1 MPKTYS
7 HLLSA
12 RRVPTDYELVS
23 SGLRYASQLSTVRT
37 PARDFQARYPLS
49 LTCSRWDAFCDP
61 RETTYSSYVSERRD
75 QENYLERVIAS
86 HADSDYEAELD
97 AEWIALLERAFVP
110 LRYPCHGLHML
121 SAYIAQAAPSGRISI
136 AATFQTGDELRRV
149 QRIAYRTK
157 QLMNA
162 HPGFGEDAQAC
173 WEHQPA
179 LQPLREIIERLLV
192 SYEWGEA
199 FVGLN
204 LVLKPLFDEYTCMQF
219 ATLARARRDDL
230 LARVL
235 LSLRDD
241 QRWHRAWAGAL
252 VQHVLADAPDN
263 ATRLHELIA
272 KWQPRARHAIEAM
285 SGLLSPVHGHAPLLV
300 AAGEAEHG
308 QFLEACG
315 LGLQTSDAW
324 QANPGDAA

>member
-23 SGLRYASQLSTVRT
+23 SGLRYASQLSNVRT

-49 LTCSRWDAFCDP
+49 LSCSRWDAFCDP
-61 RETTYSSYVSERRD
+61 RETTYSTYVSERRD

-86 HADSDYEAELD
+86 HADRDYEAELD

-121 SAYIAQAAPSGRISI
+121 SAYVAQAAPSGRISI
-136 AATFQTGDELRRV
+136 AAAFQTGDELRRV

-162 HPGFGEDAQAC
+162 HPGFGEDAQAR
-173 WEHQPA
+173 WEREPA
-179 LQPLREIIERLLV
+179 LQPLRETIERMLV

-204 LVLKPLFDEYTCMQF
+204 LVLKPLFDEYTCRQF
-219 ATLARARRDDL
+219 ATFARGRRDDL

-235 LSLRDD
+235 LSLHDD

-252 VQHVLADAPDN
+252 VQHVLADAPEN
-263 ATRLHELIA
+263 IARLLELIA
-272 KWQPRARHAIEAM
+272 KWRPGVRQAISAM
-285 SGLLSPVHGHAPLLV
+285 SELLSPVHGDAAQLV
-300 AAGEAEHG
+300 AACENEHG

-315 LGLQTSDAW
+315 LELQTGADW
-324 QANPGDAA
+324 RTKPGDAA

>member
-23 SGLRYASQLSTVRT
+23 SGLRYASQLSNVRT
-37 PARDFQARYPLS
+37 PARDFQVRFPLS
-49 LTCSRWDAFCDP
+49 LSCSRWDAFCDP

-121 SAYIAQAAPSGRISI
+121 SAYVAQAAPSGRISI
-136 AATFQTGDELRRV
+136 AAAFQTGDELRRV

-162 HPGFGEDAQAC
+162 HPGFGADAQAR
-173 WEHQPA
+173 WEHDPA
-179 LQPLREIIERLLV
+179 LQALRETVELLLV

-199 FVGLN
+199 FAGLN

-252 VQHVLADAPDN
+252 VQHILADAPDN
-263 ATRLHELIA
+263 ALRLRELIA
-272 KWQPRARHAIEAM
+272 KWQPRARQAISAM
-285 SGLLSPVHGHAPLLV
+285 SELLTPVNGDALQLV
-300 AAGEAEHG
+300 AACENEHDR
-308 QFLEACG
+308 FLEACG
-315 LGLQTSDAW
+315 LGPQSSDDWRAK
-324 QANPGDAA
+324 PGDAA